1 MKPSQSSYN
10 NLSKEDRKAIIE
22 KLYLIENKSFYDIAK
37 EYDTYANK
45 IRRDAVSFK
54 IPIRDKSAAQKNAL
68 KVGNH
73 KHPTKGK
80 SRDQKTKDKI
90 GLGVLSSWAELPA
103 AELDKRKKN
112 AKKQWEDMTVDQ
124 KESILKMANDAVR
137 LSSKLGS
144 KLENF
149 LLSKL
154 IADGY
159 KVDFHKEQTLSNTKL
174 QIDLFLPKIDVAI
187 EVDGPSHFLPVWG
200 DDTLKKNITYDQKKQ
215 GLILGKG
222 WKLIRIKQKKDFSNA
237 RAGLLYDSLMS
248 VIKSIESKTDNNQN
262 LFIIEDIND

>member
-1 MKPSQSSYN
+1 MKQSQSSYD
-10 NLSKEDRKAIIE
+10 NLSKEDKKVILE
-22 KLYLIENKSFYDIAK
+22 KMYIQQNKSFYDIAK
-37 EYDTYANK
+37 EYGTYANK
-45 IRRDAVSFK
+45 IRRDAISFK
-54 IPIRDKSAAQKNAL
+54 IPVRDKSQAQKNAL

-80 SRDQKTKDKI
+80 VRDQKTKDKI

-103 AELDKRKKN
+103 AELDKRKQS
-112 AKKQWEDMTVDQ
+112 AKKQWEDMAEEQ
-124 KESILKMANDAVR
+124 KESILKLANDAVR

-154 IADGY
+154 LGDGY

-200 DDTLKKNITYDQKKQ
+200 DDTLKKNISYDQKKE

-222 WKLIRIKQKKDFSNA
+222 WKLIRIKQQKDFSKA
-237 RAGLLYDSLMS
+237 RAGLLYDKL
-248 VIKSIESKTDNNQN
+248 IATLNSIESKQNANQT
-262 LFIIEDIND
+262 LFIIEDNQ

>member
-1 MKPSQSSYN
+1 MKPSQNSYDS
-10 NLSKEDRKAIIE
+10 LSKEDKKVILENMYIQQ
-22 KLYLIENKSFYDIAK
+22 NKSFYDIAK
-37 EYDTYANK
+37 EYGTYANK
-45 IRRDAVSFK
+45 IRRDAISFK
-54 IPIRDKSAAQKNAL
+54 IPVRDKSQAQKNAL

-80 SRDQKTKDKI
+80 TRDQKTKDKI

-103 AELDKRKKN
+103 AELDKRKKS
-112 AKKQWEDMTVDQ
+112 AKKQWEDMAEEQ
-124 KESILKMANDAVR
+124 KESILKLANDAVR

-154 IADGY
+154 LGDGY

-200 DDTLKKNITYDQKKQ
+200 DDTLKKNISYDQKKE

-222 WKLIRIKQKKDFSNA
+222 WKLIRIKQQKDFSKA
-237 RAGLLYDSLMS
+237 RASLLYDKLI
-248 VIKSIESKTDNNQN
+248 VTLNSIESKQIANQN
-262 LFIIEDIND
+262 LFIIEDNQ

>member
-1 MKPSQSSYN
+1 MKPSQNSYDS
-10 NLSKEDRKAIIE
+10 LSKEDKKVILENMYIQQ
-22 KLYLIENKSFYDIAK
+22 NKSFYDIAK
-37 EYDTYANK
+37 EYGTYANK
-45 IRRDAVSFK
+45 IRRDAISFK
-54 IPIRDKSAAQKNAL
+54 IPVRDKSQAQKNAL

-80 SRDQKTKDKI
+80 TRDQKTKDKI

-103 AELDKRKKN
+103 AELDKRKKS
-112 AKKQWEDMTVDQ
+112 AKKQWEDMAEEQ
-124 KESILKMANDAVR
+124 KESILKLANDAVR

-154 IADGY
+154 LGDGY

-200 DDTLKKNITYDQKKQ
+200 DDTLKKNISYDQKKE

-222 WKLIRIKQKKDFSNA
+222 WKLIRIKQQKDFSKA
-237 RAGLLYDSLMS
+237 RASLLYDKL
-248 VIKSIESKTDNNQN
+248 IATLNSIESKQIANQN
-262 LFIIEDIND
+262 LFIIEDNQ